1 MSTASVL
8 EVSGVDVVYHAQSLE
23 LHALRDVTVTVAPG
37 EIVGVIGESG
47 CGKSTLAN
55 LTLGLL
61 PPNGEIR
68 AGSVVLDGTDLVGLD
83 KEALRRLRGRR
94 VALIPQDPLQSLNP
108 TLTIGRQMADAVLA
122 HADRRGRN
130 GGELRR
136 RMAEMLE
143 RVGIPD
149 AAHQLSRYPHE
160 FSGGMRQR
168 ILIATALLLGPPLLV
183 ADEPT
188 SALDVTLEAQIVEL
202 LRELREERGTA
213 IMFVTHNVGVVAQLV
228 DRVVVMYAGRVVES
242 ADVRAFFADP
252 RHPYSRAL
260 LDAVPSHRR
269 RERRLATIPGRVPSL
284 AQLPVGCAFADRCPL
299 AASVC
304 HAVDPPPVV
313 DGRSVVRCHARDP
326 RSGWQQAPGAA

>member
-1 MSTASVL
+1 MSF
-8 EVSGVDVVYHAQSLE
+8 
-23 LHALRDVTVTVAPG
+23 
-37 EIVGVIGESG
+37 VG
-47 CGKSTLAN
+47 
-55 LTLGLL
+55 
-61 PPNGEIR
+61 
-68 AGSVVLDGTDLVGLD
+68 
-83 KEALRRLRGRR
+83 
-94 VALIPQDPLQSLNP
+94 
-108 TLTIGRQMADAVLA
+108 
-122 HADRRGRN
+122 
-130 GGELRR
+130 
-136 RMAEMLE
+136 
-143 RVGIPD
+143 
-149 AAHQLSRYPHE
+149 
-160 FSGGMRQR
+160 
-168 ILIATALLLGPPLLV
+168 
-183 ADEPT
+183 
-188 SALDVTLEAQIVEL
+188 SA
-202 LRELREERGTA
+202 GTA